1 MKKIALILL
10 LIGSCLNM
18 NAQNKEIRKLYR
30 SVKRSEQ
37 TKKIKLPGII
47 LDLGMLVAK
56 KELKE
61 DPGGMAV
68 YEAIKKI
75 NKLRLVSSEDQN
87 FIQSKRTARLTDLVN
102 AKMESLVSI
111 NTPDTDFNILIKEK
125 KDRIK
130 KIVIL
135 GHMEEDYILFAV
147 NSNIDLKQL
156 YQVINKYSG
165 ELDELDL
172 IP

>member
-1 MKKIALILL
+1 MLEKK
-10 LIGSCLNM
+10 
-18 NAQNKEIRKLYR
+18 KKL
-30 SVKRSEQ
+30 S
-37 TKKIKLPGII
+37 
-47 LDLGMLVAK
+47 K

-61 DPGGMAV
+61 DPGSMAV
-68 YEAIKKI
+68 YKAIKKI
-75 NKLRLVSSEDQN
+75 NKLRLVSTEDLN
-87 FIQSKRTARLTDLVN
+87 FIQSKQTARLTDLVN
-102 AKMESLVSI
+102 TKMESLISI

-135 GHMEEDYILFAV
+135 GHMEEDYILFAA

-165 ELDELDL
+165 KLDELD
-172 IP
+172 

>member
-1 MKKIALILL
+1 MKKIALVVL
-10 LIGSCLNM
+10 LIGSCLSM

-30 SVKRSEQ
+30 SAKRSEQ
-37 TKKIKLPGII
+37 TTKIKLPGIV
-47 LDLGMLVAK
+47 LDLGMLIAK

-68 YEAIKKI
+68 YKAIKKI
-75 NKLRLVSSEDQN
+75 NKLRLVSTEDLN
-87 FIQSKRTARLTDLVN
+87 FIQSKRTARLTEFVN
-102 AKMESLVSI
+102 KKMESLISI

-125 KDRIK
+125 RDKIK

-135 GHMEEDYILFAV
+135 GHMEEDYILFAA

-156 YQVINKYSG
+156 YHVINKYSG